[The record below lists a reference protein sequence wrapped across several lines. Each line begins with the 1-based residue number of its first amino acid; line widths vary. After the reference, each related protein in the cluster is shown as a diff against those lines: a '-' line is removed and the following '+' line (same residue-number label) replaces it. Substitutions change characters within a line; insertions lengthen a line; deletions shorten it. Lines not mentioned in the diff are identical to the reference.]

1 MFDLN
6 TSVCLKRHMLRL
18 LHLNVDKRL
27 WFAIEYVI
35 LKHNTTYFKN
45 ISFRIQLKQAINIY
59 NYLQAY
65 KICYWVKIRYL
76 QWMLNNI
83 YYVPDKND
91 LFFIDVCFGEY
102 KKGRKFSWCR
112 FKSSNSY
119 SVCDIKIFEC
129 SAMVFRILTIALSYK
144 W

>member
-18 LHLNVDKRL
+18 LHLKVDKRI
-27 WFAIEYVI
+27 WFAIEYVN
-35 LKHNTTYFKN
+35 LKHDTTYFKN
-45 ISFRIQLKQAINIY
+45 IYFRIQLKQAINIY
-59 NYLQAY
+59 IFTCKHIKY
-65 KICYWVKIRYL
+65 IIEWMSEWVKIHYL

-83 YYVPDKND
+83 YNVPDNND
-91 LFFIDVCFGEY
+91 LFFIDVCFGED

-119 SVCDIKIFEC
+119 SVCDINIYSNALQWSFIFW
-129 SAMVFRILTIALSYK
+129 L
-144 W
+144 